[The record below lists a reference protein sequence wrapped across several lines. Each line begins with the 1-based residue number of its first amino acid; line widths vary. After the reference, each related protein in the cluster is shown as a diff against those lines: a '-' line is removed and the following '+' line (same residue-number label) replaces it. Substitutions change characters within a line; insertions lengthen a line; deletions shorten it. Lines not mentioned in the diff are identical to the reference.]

1 MLPAQGTLVASELG
15 FNQTDV
21 VNFAE
26 SLLKVAV
33 ICYTEQF
40 YKSVVV
46 IFDLVPNLDV
56 AFRLDVLYLVENYT
70 RLELVLVVF
79 LVQVLHH

>member
-1 MLPAQGTLVASELG
+1 MLSAQGTLVASELG

-70 RLELVLVVF
+70 
-79 LVQVLHH
+79 

>member
-1 MLPAQGTLVASELG
+1 
-15 FNQTDV
+15 V

-70 RLELVLVVF
+70 
-79 LVQVLHH
+79 

>member
-1 MLPAQGTLVASELG
+1 MLLAQGTLVASELG

-33 ICYTEQF
+33 ICDTEQF

-46 IFDLVPNLDV
+46 IFDLVANLDV
-56 AFRLDVLYLVENYT
+56 AFRLDVLDLVENYT
-70 RLELVLVVF
+70 
-79 LVQVLHH
+79 